1 MDAGKVWKS
10 LVAGLCGSAAHG
22 GLMFL
27 KGWMGWLPTFQ
38 PYRDVQHALG
48 ELLGNPV
55 HPVVPWAL
63 SFING
68 TLIIGLLFATSY
80 RLLPG
85 HSGAA
90 KGFVLGI
97 IGWIAMGLIFFP
109 LLGRGLFASEAGLG
123 LLPAA
128 FSLAMVLTYSVFVG
142 LTYSALHLQPRRHRE
157 NAPSRSR

>member
-1 MDAGKVWKS
+1 MGAGKVWKF
-10 LVAGLCGSAAHG
+10 LVAGLAGSAAHSS
-22 GLMFL
+22 LMLL
-27 KGWMGWLPTFQ
+27 KNWMGWLPTFQ
-38 PYRDVQHALG
+38 PYRDLQHALS

-55 HPVVPWAL
+55 HPAVPWAL

-68 TLIIGLLFATSY
+68 TLIVGFLFATSY

-85 HSGAA
+85 RSGAA
-90 KGFVLGI
+90 KGFLLGV
-97 IGWIAMGLIFFP
+97 IGWIAMGLFLFP

-142 LTYSALHLQPRRHRE
+142 ITYSALHLQPR
-157 NAPSRSR
+157 SRRAQ